1 METITPKEAK
11 EVENIMFEYFVQE
24 TGSEP
29 KASMMMER
37 MAGLL
42 QDPGIK
48 LIHLGN
54 TVFMMILAAPRV
66 AEIHT
71 MAVNEDSSSL
81 AKNFVTLSK
90 FLKNM
95 GILRA
100 YTYTDDPRFMAVAK
114 RTRLPFQ
121 VQEVPGKDGNTL
133 TVYSMEYA

>member
-1 METITPKEAK
+1 MQMIDEKEAQ

-24 TGSEP
+24 TGSETE
-29 KASMMMER
+29 AQMMMER
-37 MAGLL
+37 MAGML
-42 QDPGIK
+42 QDPGVK

-71 MAVNEDSSSL
+71 MAVREDSSSL
-81 AKNFVTLSK
+81 AKHFVTLSN

-100 YTYTDDPRFMAVAK
+100 YTYTDDPRFMAIAK
-114 RTRLPFQ
+114 RTRLPFE

>member
-1 METITPKEAK
+1 MQMIDKEEAQ
-11 EVENIMFEYFVQE
+11 EVESIIFDYFVQE
-24 TGSEP
+24 TGSETE
-29 KASMMMER
+29 AQLMMER
-37 MAGLL
+37 LANML

-71 MAVNEDSSSL
+71 MTTKEDSSSL
-81 AKNFVTLSK
+81 AKNFVALSN
-90 FLKNM
+90 FLKNI
-95 GILRA
+95 GVLRA

-121 VQEVPGKDGNTL
+121 VQEVPGKNGNTL
-133 TVYSMEYA
+133 TVYSMEYT